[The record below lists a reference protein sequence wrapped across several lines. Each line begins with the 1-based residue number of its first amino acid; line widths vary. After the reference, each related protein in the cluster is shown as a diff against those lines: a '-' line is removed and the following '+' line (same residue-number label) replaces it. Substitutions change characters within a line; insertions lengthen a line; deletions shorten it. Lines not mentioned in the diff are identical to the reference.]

1 MAKACCVMDGEDK
14 VMRDI
19 LRSTLLVTS
28 LAIAAG
34 AVQASPV
41 ALAADGSWFS
51 FNVLDGES
59 GWYTDDLS
67 PLEFSFSSASAF
79 TLRITDYITAGD
91 DTGFKVNGNFFDRTN
106 AVPEDFA
113 EVAFTPDEAFGNPLW
128 SQGSWLFAPGSYTF
142 SGDQAR
148 APGLQ
153 GLMAISV
160 LRSQTVPEPSA
171 LGLLAVALAGAAFA
185 ARRRQQRA

>member
-1 MAKACCVMDGEDK
+1 ML
-14 VMRDI
+14 DI
-19 LRSTLLVTS
+19 LRSTLLATS
-28 LAIAAG
+28 LTIAGVA
-34 AVQASPV
+34 AQASPV
-41 ALAADGSWFS
+41 ALVADGSWFS

-59 GWYTDDLS
+59 AWYTDDLS

-91 DTGFKVNGNFFDRTN
+91 DTGFKVNGRYYDKTN

-142 SGDQAR
+142 SGDLAR
-148 APGLQ
+148 APGFQ

-160 LRSQTVPEPSA
+160 LGSQTVPEPSA